1 LDVTPKLQA
10 TKANIGKRDDIKLKN
25 FCAAKETRVKGMIYS
40 IYWKNLCKCH
50 NTTIKKKKR
59 VERQSLRWEKIIGN
73 HIVSRIGL
81 IPGIYEELL

>member
-50 NTTIKKKKR
+50 NTTIKKKK
-59 VERQSLRWEKIIGN
+59 EWKGN
-73 HIVSRIGL
+73 L
-81 IPGIYEELL
+81 